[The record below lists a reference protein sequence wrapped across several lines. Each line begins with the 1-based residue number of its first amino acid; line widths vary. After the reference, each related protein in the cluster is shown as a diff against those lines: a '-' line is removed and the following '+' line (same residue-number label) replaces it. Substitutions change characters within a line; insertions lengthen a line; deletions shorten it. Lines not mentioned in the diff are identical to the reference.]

1 MAEREDPKKLK
12 ESSTNIV
19 GVIASHGTCARMEE
33 GNVTNNLRELF
44 PDSKG
49 GCKIDCEASPRT
61 FICYK
66 WCKCRGVFLK
76 PVDGAFC
83 EIS

>member
-1 MAEREDPKKLK
+1 
-12 ESSTNIV
+12 
-19 GVIASHGTCARMEE
+19 MEE
-33 GNVTNNLRELF
+33 GNITNNLRELF